1 MSNILEKFY
10 TSDKQTL
17 VIVSFLILSAKLC
30 LADGEYSEIEEQEIL
45 KIIPHDISQRK
56 NLKKILD
63 EAAFDKSP
71 IKEDA
76 KILKNLVGK
85 ENKDFLEF
93 IIANLYRLA
102 EADKEM
108 SIEQYRDIQIVAIEF
123 GLSKESIINKVKSII
138 LISKT
143 EF

>member
-123 GLSKESIINKVKSII
+123 GLSKESIINKIKSII

>member
-10 TSDKQTL
+10 TSDRQTL

-85 ENKDFLEF
+85 ENKDFFEF

-123 GLSKESIINKVKSII
+123 GLSKESIINKIKSII

-143 EF
+143 KF

>member
-123 GLSKESIINKVKSII
+123 GLSKESIINKIKSII

-143 EF
+143 KF

>member
-10 TSDKQTL
+10 TSDRQTL

-123 GLSKESIINKVKSII
+123 GLSKESIINKIKSII

-143 EF
+143 KF